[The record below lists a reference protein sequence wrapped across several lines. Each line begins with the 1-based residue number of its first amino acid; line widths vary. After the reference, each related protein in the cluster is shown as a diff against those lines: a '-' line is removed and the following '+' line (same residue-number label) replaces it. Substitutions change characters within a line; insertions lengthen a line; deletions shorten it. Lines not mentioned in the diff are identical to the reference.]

1 MLYDY
6 YNQQLSASKD
16 HSASS
21 SYNLPKLQ
29 LPSTATSTPFKS
41 TTASTTSGFS
51 LPKVMPTYSPY
62 KKVTQSQED
71 EDCWVRMHRD
81 RLEN

>member
-16 HSASS
+16 HSAS

-41 TTASTTSGFS
+41 TTASMSSAFS

-62 KKVTQSQED
+62 KKVT
-71 EDCWVRMHRD
+71 
-81 RLEN
+81 